1 MPASAGGAFLPGA
14 DYTLTG
20 VITMPG
26 QLQPVTIQA
35 VDGALP
41 ITTGIVKLTK
51 GSIGAFTLAAPS
63 AAQEGTEL
71 RIVSGSAFAHVVTA
85 TGLINNGV
93 TGGAKST
100 ITFGAF
106 VGASI
111 SLVAIT
117 TAGAV
122 TGTWYVLAINVAPV
136 T

>member
-1 MPASAGGAFLPGA
+1 MAASAGGAFLPGA
-14 DYTLTG
+14 DYDLTG
-20 VITMPG
+20 TVRIPG
-26 QLQPVTIQA
+26 QLQPLTLMPIN
-35 VDGALP
+35 GAIP
-41 ITTGIVKLTK
+41 ISTGLVKLTK
-51 GSIGAFTLAAPS
+51 GSIGAYTLAAPS

-71 RIVSGSAFAHVVTA
+71 RIVAGSAFAHVVTA
-85 TGLINNGV
+85 TGLINDGV

-106 VGASI
+106 VGSSI

-122 TGTWYVLAINVAPV
+122 TGTWYVLALNVAPV